1 MAGGRGCGFDTV
13 TARPAQ
19 SVGWDNRNRP
29 RCPTIS
35 GGRDSRN
42 CPWCPTVV
50 LTTSSL
56 TGKGLDEVW
65 AAILEHRARLEEAGE
80 LEARRARQQ
89 REWLWALVAG
99 DLEDA
104 LRNSTA
110 VKAIRARLEAE
121 VESGE
126 LSALEASEQ
135 ILAAFAT
142 DAPAIWKR

>member
-1 MAGGRGCGFDTV
+1 
-13 TARPAQ
+13 
-19 SVGWDNRNRP
+19 
-29 RCPTIS
+29 
-35 GGRDSRN
+35 
-42 CPWCPTVV
+42 VV